1 MGGEMGTWPGVFGA
15 AGGNTRG
22 ATISNHY
29 PLSKNG
35 VGPPP
40 AGAATRNRRFTGFKS
55 QSGGRKTRRPRAG
68 KMRRR
73 RRHRGGALRPLV
85 PQVIANAFWQAG
97 AAMKGLGADLAGKVL
112 PPSAQPSVL
121 RQPID
126 KDYVYLG
133 SPAVDVD
140 GIHTSA
146 GNRVARM

>member
-1 MGGEMGTWPGVFGA
+1 MGTWPGVFGA
-15 AGGNTRG
+15 AGGDTRG

-40 AGAATRNRRFTGFKS
+40 AGVATRNRRFTGFKS
-55 QSGGRKTRRPRAG
+55 QSGGRKMRRSRRRL
-68 KMRRR
+68 RRR
-73 RRHRGGALRPLV
+73 RRSRHRGGALRPLV

-112 PPSAQPSVL
+112 PPSAEPSVL

-133 SPAVDVD
+133 SPAVDID
-140 GIHTSA
+140 AIHANA
-146 GNRVARM
+146 GTRVARM